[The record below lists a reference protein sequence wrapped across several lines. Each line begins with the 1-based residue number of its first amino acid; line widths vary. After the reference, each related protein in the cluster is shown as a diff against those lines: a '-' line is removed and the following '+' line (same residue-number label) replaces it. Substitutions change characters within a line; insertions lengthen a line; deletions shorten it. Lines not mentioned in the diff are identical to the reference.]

1 MSFVKT
7 AVKSA
12 FTPTTKM
19 KIAITGARG
28 TVGREVVKHCAK
40 EGHQTVQ
47 INRSEQEHDG
57 TPNSEMRTADAAT
70 DYDATVAAFKGCD
83 AVIHLAALPN
93 PLGKPDWQV
102 HQNNVNSAFNGLR
115 AAAEL
120 GIKRVAYASSVNA
133 IGLAYSQQPLR
144 LPYFPIDEDYP
155 TSPSDS
161 YALAK
166 LEAETAARAFP
177 HWFPGM
183 KIACLRIHEVE
194 SRPAVLQEHR
204 ENWHD
209 AGVKQLWGWVNPEA
223 TARACLLGVTSADR
237 FEGCQVFNIVA
248 PDTTLEAPS
257 ADLAARYY
265 PDTELRGDW
274 GTNRA
279 FWTSEKAERLLGW
292 THHEKE

>member
-1 MSFVKT
+1 
-7 AVKSA
+7 
-12 FTPTTKM
+12 M

-28 TVGREVVKHCAK
+28 TVGREVVKICAK
-40 EGHQTVQ
+40 EGHHTVQ
-47 INRSEQEHDG
+47 INRTEEEHDG
-57 TPNSEMRTADAAT
+57 TANTEMRTADAAT
-70 DYDATVAAFKGCD
+70 DYDATVASFRGCD

-120 GIKRVAYASSVNA
+120 GIRRVSYASSVNA
-133 IGLAYSQQPLR
+133 IGLAYSQQPLK

-155 TSPSDS
+155 CSPSDS

-166 LEAETAARAFP
+166 LEAETAASGFP
-177 HWFPGM
+177 NWFPGM

-194 SRPAVLQEHR
+194 NRSAVLDEHK
-204 ENWHD
+204 ENWD
-209 AGVKQLWGWVNPEA
+209 EAGVKQLWGWVNPVA
-223 TARACLLGVTSADR
+223 TARACLMGVTEADR
-237 FEGCQVFNIVA
+237 YEGCQVFNIIA
-248 PDTTLEAPS
+248 PDTTLRTPS
-257 ADLAARYY
+257 GELAAKYY

-274 GTNRA
+274 STNRA
-279 FWTSEKAERLLGW
+279 FWTTEKAERVLGW